1 MNKGLEKDVG
11 SRWSHRSRDK
21 AEVSGIGIGD
31 KTSITHCCVWMRMV
45 HLQSSQG
52 KCWQQMKGVGNEA
65 AIKAVVNGIGD
76 KWQECI
82 DKVLEEDVGS
92 R

>member
-11 SRWSHRSRDK
+11 SSR
-21 AEVSGIGIGD
+21 G
-31 KTSITHCCVWMRMV
+31 R
-45 HLQSSQG
+45 
-52 KCWQQMKGVGNEA
+52 CWQQMKGVRNEA